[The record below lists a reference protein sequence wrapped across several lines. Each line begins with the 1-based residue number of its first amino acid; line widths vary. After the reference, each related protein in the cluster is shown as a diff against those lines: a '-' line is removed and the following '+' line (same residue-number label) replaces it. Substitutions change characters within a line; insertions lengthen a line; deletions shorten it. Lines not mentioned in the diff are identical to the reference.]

1 MPRRPRGGVGR
12 IGALLLSAG
21 LLGACATASRPAA
34 RAEESS
40 TPRRCSPA
48 DPDRW
53 AWFCVVGQI
62 LYGAAAFF
70 QPVDSPNGR

>member
-1 MPRRPRGGVGR
+1 MRRLASVLLVA
-12 IGALLLSAG
+12 ALLAG
-21 LLGACATASRPAA
+21 CATTSRPSASRPDQGSQTA
-34 RAEESS
+34 
-40 TPRRCSPA
+40 RRCSTA

-70 QPVDSPNGR
+70 TPINETTMR

>member
-1 MPRRPRGGVGR
+1 MRRLA
-12 IGALLLSAG
+12 ALLIVLILMG
-21 LLGACATASRPAA
+21 GCASASRPATA
-34 RAEESS
+34 GAADAP
-40 TPRRCSPA
+40 PRRCSPA

-70 QPVDSPNGR
+70 QPVNELSAR

>member
-1 MPRRPRGGVGR
+1 MARRPRGGVGR
-12 IGALLLSAG
+12 IGALLLAAY
-21 LLGACATASRPAA
+21 LLGGCATARPAA
-34 RAEESS
+34 RAEEPS

-62 LYGAAAFF
+62 LYGAAMFF
-70 QPVDSPNGR
+70 QPAESPTGR

>member
-1 MPRRPRGGVGR
+1 VRRVAP
-12 IGALLLSAG
+12 ALLAATLLAG
-21 LLGACATASRPAA
+21 CATAPRPAA
-34 RAEESS
+34 RVDQTAQA
-40 TPRRCSPA
+40 PRRCSTA

-70 QPVDSPNGR
+70 TPINETTMR

>member
-1 MPRRPRGGVGR
+1 MRRLAC
-12 IGALLLSAG
+12 ALLAATLLAG
-21 LLGACATASRPAA
+21 CATTSRPSASRSDEIS
-34 RAEESS
+34 RA
-40 TPRRCSPA
+40 PRRCSPA

-70 QPVDSPNGR
+70 TPVNEVTMR

>member
-1 MPRRPRGGVGR
+1 VSRTARRSGL
-12 IGALLLSAG
+12 ILLAAI
-21 LLGACATASRPAA
+21 LLMGCASIARPAA
-34 RAEESS
+34 SRTDQA
-40 TPRRCSPA
+40 PRRCSPA

-70 QPVDSPNGR
+70 TPVNETTMR

>member
-1 MPRRPRGGVGR
+1 VGR
-12 IGALLLSAG
+12 RLVTALIAATLLAG
-21 LLGACATASRPAA
+21 CATTSQPAA
-34 RAEESS
+34 TPSADAAP
-40 TPRRCSPA
+40 PRRCSPA

-70 QPVDSPNGR
+70 TPVNEVTMGR

>member
-1 MPRRPRGGVGR
+1 MRRLGATILAAVLLAGCAASSPPRPRP
-12 IGALLLSAG
+12 
-21 LLGACATASRPAA
+21 TAADAST
-34 RAEESS
+34 

-53 AWFCVVGQI
+53 AWFCVVGQV

-70 QPVDSPNGR
+70 TPVNEVTTR

>member
-1 MPRRPRGGVGR
+1 MGR
-12 IGALLLSAG
+12 LGALLLAAFLVS
-21 LLGACATASRPAA
+21 ACATAARPPG

-40 TPRRCSPA
+40 APRRCAPA

-53 AWFCVVGQI
+53 AWICVVGQI

-70 QPVDSPNGR
+70 QPVDSPTGR

>member
-1 MPRRPRGGVGR
+1 VPGRPRGRVGR
-12 IGALLLSAG
+12 LGALLLAAS
-21 LLGACATASRPAA
+21 LLGACVTASRPTA
-34 RAEESS
+34 RAEEPS

-53 AWFCVVGQI
+53 TWFCVVGQI

-70 QPVDSPNGR
+70 TPVDSPTGR